1 MHRNYTYFVHFPF
14 FLLLRLVTT
23 VNILHKVNALQETIS
38 GKEKL
43 PDERAKE
50 DSSVYEVYKIMT
62 GWHDGQIFGSG
73 NYKITTQWGI

>member
-23 VNILHKVNALQETIS
+23 VNILHKMNVLQETIS

-43 PDERAKE
+43 PDARAKK
-50 DSSVYEVYKIMT
+50 DSPVYEVYKIIS
-62 GWHDGQIFGSG
+62 GWHDRQIFGSG
-73 NYKITTQWGI
+73 NYKIITQWGI